1 MSHHRGDP
9 NKFFAATHPA
19 FPNGRKSALMSA
31 AEAGN
36 SKKVI
41 ALVDDSK
48 ADVGLA
54 NEHGLTALHFAS
66 NAETVRA
73 LVERGA
79 DLHGKSSRNT
89 EPLALAVRRGDA
101 SAITEF
107 AALGVDVKA
116 GDGFATQCCYR
127 SGTAEVLAALIALGE
142 PVDGRS
148 GDGKLMCLA
157 IWHANFHSANLAVV
171 RVLCEA
177 GANLAL
183 KSNYYV
189 MNGSTWSS
197 ELMTPLAAAIR
208 NKLGDIEALLR
219 EHGAPLA

>member
-1 MSHHRGDP
+1 MAHRGDP

-19 FPNGRKSALMSA
+19 FPNGSKTALMSA
-31 AEAGN
+31 AEAGS

-41 ALVDDSK
+41 ALIDDSK
-48 ADVGLA
+48 ANVGLA

-79 DLHGKSSRNT
+79 DLHAKAAHDI
-89 EPLALAVRRGDA
+89 EPLTLAVRRGDA

-107 AALGVDVKA
+107 AAQGVDVKA
-116 GDGFATQCCYR
+116 GRGFVVQCCYG
-127 SGTAEVLAALIALGE
+127 SGKAKALAALIALGE

-148 GDGKLMCLA
+148 GNGEPMTNA
-157 IWHANFHSANLAVV
+157 IYSKNLAAV

-183 KSNYYV
+183 KSSHYIKDGNNYI
-189 MNGSTWSS
+189 GS
-197 ELMTPLAAAIR
+197 EIMTPLAAAIR

-219 EHGAPLA
+219 ERGAPLA

>member
-1 MSHHRGDP
+1 MAHHRGDP

-19 FPNGRKSALMSA
+19 FPSGRKTALMSA
-31 AEAGN
+31 AEAG
-36 SKKVI
+36 SAAKVR

-79 DLHGKSSRNT
+79 DLHAKASRNT
-89 EPLALAVRRGDA
+89 EPLALAVRRGDDA
-101 SAITEF
+101 GAITEL
-107 AALGVDVKA
+107 AAQGVDVKA
-116 GDGFATQCCYR
+116 GGGFAAQCCYG
-127 SGTAEVLAALIALGE
+127 SGKAEALAALIALGE

-148 GDGKLMCLA
+148 LGEIMIRA
-157 IWHANFHSANLAVV
+157 ILSKNLAVV

-189 MNGSTWSS
+189 VDGNIVIGN

-208 NKLGDIEALLR
+208 NKLGDIEAVLR